1 MLRQLY
7 MVLLSDLT
15 ILDETMPRGR
25 HACLKQLYKLLVQR
39 ATLMLNVQTLRMM
52 TNFNTKLRRTSAHHK
67 SIDSRLEYERYAN
80 HNVYIYTKSS
90 FLLLIPI
97 KVEVAHSLDTSHHH
111 CGNFVR
117 LESQGQMARILA
129 PQKQDA

>member
-1 MLRQLY
+1 M
-7 MVLLSDLT
+7 SN
-15 ILDETMPRGR
+15 
-25 HACLKQLYKLLVQR
+25 
-39 ATLMLNVQTLRMM
+39 LNVQTLRMM

-67 SIDSRLEYERYAN
+67 SIDSRLDYERYAN